1 MIRIERLNFSVGNFA
16 LTDVS
21 LDIKPGRYL
30 VLLGP
35 SGSGKT
41 LLLESICGL
50 NQLDSGRVV
59 IGGSDVTH
67 LEPRQRAIGYL
78 PQDYALFPHMTVA
91 ENVAFGLKYQPSRV
105 RETHHVDS
113 TSEPANG
120 AFHAPYLADKP
131 VEYWM
136 DLVGVTELANRLPR
150 NLSGGEKQR
159 VALAR
164 ALSVRPRV
172 LLLDEPVSA
181 LDEQTRDSLCR
192 QLKEL
197 QRSTQTTTLHV
208 CHNFAEML
216 SVADRVGII
225 HRGRILQ
232 VGTPSEILQSPKNA
246 FVARFVQ
253 AGNLF
258 RAQAET
264 DGQWL
269 RLKCAGGVELFSPRP
284 STGTLPAEVECIVRP
299 ENIVL
304 STDRPTNLGTPTAV
318 IEGVVAHLTDAG
330 PLVRVTVVRGDEI
343 EFLVSLGK
351 KEYNVHHLNPG
362 DHVYVTIA
370 QGDVHILED
379 DPGT

>member
-1 MIRIERLNFSVGNFA
+1 MIRVERLNFSVGKFA
-16 LTDVS
+16 LADVS
-21 LDIKPGRYL
+21 LDVKPGRYL

-50 NQLDSGRVV
+50 NRLDSGRVV

-91 ENVAFGLKYQPSRV
+91 ENVAFGLKYQKPESAPL
-105 RETHHVDS
+105 DS
-113 TSEPANG
+113 TS
-120 AFHAPYLADKP
+120 

-136 DLVGVTELANRLPR
+136 DLVDVAELATRLPR

-164 ALSVRPRV
+164 ALAVRPRV

-181 LDEQTRDSLCR
+181 LDEQTRDILCR
-192 QLKEL
+192 QLREL
-197 QRSTQTTTLHV
+197 QRTTQTTTLHV

-216 SVADRVGII
+216 SVADQVGII

-232 VGTPSEILQSPKNA
+232 VGTPSEILQSPKNT

-258 RAQAET
+258 RVQAQT

-269 RLKCAGGVELFSPRP
+269 RLKCAGGVELFSRRP
-284 STGTLPAEVECIVRP
+284 STGTLPAEVQCMVRP

-304 STDRPTNLGTPTAV
+304 STDRPTNPGTGTAV
-318 IEGVVAHLTDAG
+318 IEGVVGHLADAG
-330 PLVRVTVVRGDEI
+330 PLVRVTVFRGDEI

-362 DHVYVTIA
+362 DRVYVTIA
-370 QGDVHILED
+370 PVDVHILED
-379 DPGT
+379 DAGT